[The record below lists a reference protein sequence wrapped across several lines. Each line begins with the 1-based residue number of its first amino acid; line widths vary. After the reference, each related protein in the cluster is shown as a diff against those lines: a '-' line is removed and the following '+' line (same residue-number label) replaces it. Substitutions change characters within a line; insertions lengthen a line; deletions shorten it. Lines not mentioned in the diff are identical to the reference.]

1 MNLLFAI
8 DKNVAHCLITCLK
21 SIEVNGGAEH
31 YDAYVLSS
39 DLKQEDIDEI
49 KNQLPLSVTGHFITI
64 PEDMFDDFA
73 TTKVY
78 PKQIYYRLAAAEFL
92 PKDLDRVLYLDVDLV
107 VINSLVPL
115 YESDFGDAWFIGSTH
130 IGWFLTWITCVRLG
144 IKYKK
149 DLVYLNTGVM
159 LMDLEKMRQGFDM
172 NAVNEFGLKK
182 KKAMMFPDQDI
193 LIGLYGDKIKKV
205 DDMIYNLGEQTLID
219 HNKKIGNKK
228 KDATKWCVATVLSFW
243 TGTALIKSLHIYE
256 TSKVATSLNAITCVG
271 LVVSVVLISLALIFR
286 FAAKAKE
293 SFSGRDLVKYFSGF
307 VFLVLSLVIFG
318 LLKHG
323 ALTVTTFKDGEPY
336 LREMQHPLQLAS
348 DIIADIGKGTTRYNG
363 SVDPNL
369 TLSYFSDIKLYAIF
383 LTIFQA
389 LSFCLVAFVLFR
401 VLGGKKVGEIVWGL
415 LLIGTVGVLVF
426 ALLLRGAC
434 IDVNLYV
441 DKTQITMTYGWCIV
455 LVALS
460 FVGLVASIL
469 TKLLF
474 KKAKE

>member
-1 MNLLFAI
+1 MEENKALEMVEQNDKKTLALISGVLALISIAVCLVVVFFIGIQRITIHRLPGYYGIPGSETVRITSTDMYHYFSNGFDIEISEEYWNTKAFIAPYKSAMTTNTIAVICSFIVTVVAI
-8 DKNVAHCLITCLK
+8 VVF
-21 SIEVNGGAEH
+21 S
-31 YDAYVLSS
+31 VLSA
-39 DLKQEDIDEI
+39 I
-49 KNQLPLSVTGHFITI
+49 
-64 PEDMFDDFA
+64 
-73 TTKVY
+73 
-78 PKQIYYRLAAAEFL
+78 
-92 PKDLDRVLYLDVDLV
+92 
-107 VINSLVPL
+107 
-115 YESDFGDAWFIGSTH
+115 
-130 IGWFLTWITCVRLG
+130 
-144 IKYKK
+144 
-149 DLVYLNTGVM
+149 VYLQS
-159 LMDLEKMRQGFDM
+159 LL
-172 NAVNEFGLKK
+172 
-182 KKAMMFPDQDI
+182 
-193 LIGLYGDKIKKV
+193 
-205 DDMIYNLGEQTLID
+205 
-219 HNKKIGNKK
+219 GNKK

-271 LVVSVVLISLALIFR
+271 LVVSVVLISLALVFR

-318 LLKHG
+318 VLKHG

-348 DIIADIGKGTTRYNG
+348 DIIADIGMGTTRYNG

-469 TKLLF
+469 AKLLF

>member
-21 SIEVNGGAEH
+21 SIEANGGAEH

-49 KNQLPLSVTGHFITI
+49 KNQLPLSVTGHFVSI

-130 IGWFLTWITCVRLG
+130 IGRFLTWITCVRLG

-228 KDATKWCVATVLSFW
+228 KDVDWVR
-243 TGTALIKSLHIYE
+243 E
-256 TSKVATSLNAITCVG
+256 N
-271 LVVSVVLISLALIFR
+271 SVV
-286 FAAKAKE
+286 
-293 SFSGRDLVKYFSGF
+293 VHYF
-307 VFLVLSLVIFG
+307 
-318 LLKHG
+318 G
-323 ALTVTTFKDGEPY
+323 ANKPW
-336 LREMQHPLQLAS
+336 
-348 DIIADIGKGTTRYNG
+348 K
-363 SVDPNL
+363 
-369 TLSYFSDIKLYAIF
+369 K
-383 LTIFQA
+383 
-389 LSFCLVAFVLFR
+389 
-401 VLGGKKVGEIVWGL
+401 GKKYE
-415 LLIGTVGVLVF
+415 GVLDVF
-426 ALLLRGAC
+426 YYEYSG
-434 IDVNLYV
+434 
-441 DKTQITMTYGWCIV
+441 TE
-455 LVALS
+455 
-460 FVGLVASIL
+460 
-469 TKLLF
+469 
-474 KKAKE
+474 KA